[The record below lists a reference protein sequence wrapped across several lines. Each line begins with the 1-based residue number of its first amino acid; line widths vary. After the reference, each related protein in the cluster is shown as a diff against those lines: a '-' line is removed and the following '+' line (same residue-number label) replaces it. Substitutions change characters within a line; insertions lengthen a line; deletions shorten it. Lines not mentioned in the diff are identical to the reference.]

1 MLRFP
6 LSDADIIVADK
17 DGNTVVYEPQT
28 SGFGGKVFYIHAPK
42 GYPYIIEISSPVVDI
57 VGEIVLE

>member
-28 SGFGGKVFYIHAPK
+28 SSFGGKVFYIHAPK
-42 GYPYIIEISSPVVDI
+42 GYPYIIEISSPAVDI